1 MPFQSSCDQLSGGDT
16 RSGDFTSGNWRFT
29 KPTGTVA
36 HVRCRSRVWRDGQTC
51 SRIYLYIYIERVC
64 LFALQT
70 SEYNLLSG
78 TGNQIPIFASLCF
91 YGGRKIAPF
100 HVVHPGRRWWSWAF
114 ERDVGRI
121 DLGETYNLVCCLLSY
136 PPLCLHRRPPEK
148 TRRMT
153 CIPSQSFYSS
163 QRSVRK
169 ARFLPRPTITDR

>member
-1 MPFQSSCDQLSGGDT
+1 M
-16 RSGDFTSGNWRFT
+16 
-29 KPTGTVA
+29 A

>member
-1 MPFQSSCDQLSGGDT
+1 M
-16 RSGDFTSGNWRFT
+16 
-29 KPTGTVA
+29 
-36 HVRCRSRVWRDGQTC
+36 RCRSRVWRDGQTC